1 MIEITDLHI
10 PQLDMYID
18 KKEAQLL
25 HYFEPEPG
33 LFIAESPNVIL
44 RALEV
49 GYEPI
54 SILMEKRQVE
64 KKAGEVLKK
73 VGDIPIYVADLSVLT
88 QITGFQLARGM
99 LCAMRRKPMPTVER
113 ICQGK
118 RRIAILEEVVNPTN
132 VGAIFRS
139 AAALG
144 MDGILLTHGCA
155 DPLYRRACRVSMGT
169 VFQIP
174 WTYLSKEAWYEET
187 GHLLQQMGY
196 KTVAM
201 ALKEDSYAVDDT
213 KLLAE
218 ERLAV
223 VLGTE
228 GDGLAKETIADCDY
242 TVCIPMMHGVD
253 SLNVAAAS
261 AVAFW
266 ELGKTGADQK
276 KYKFRQKVVEK

>member
-44 RALEV
+44 RALEA

-99 LCAMRRKPMPTVER
+99 LCAMRRKPMPTVES

-118 RRIAILEEVVNPTN
+118 RRIAILEEVVNPPSS
-132 VGAIFRS
+132 GRRQ
-139 AAALG
+139 
-144 MDGILLTHGCA
+144 
-155 DPLYRRACRVSMGT
+155 PL
-169 VFQIP
+169 
-174 WTYLSKEAWYEET
+174 AW
-187 GHLLQQMGY
+187 
-196 KTVAM
+196 M
-201 ALKEDSYAVDDT
+201 A
-213 KLLAE
+213 
-218 ERLAV
+218 
-223 VLGTE
+223 
-228 GDGLAKETIADCDY
+228 
-242 TVCIPMMHGVD
+242 
-253 SLNVAAAS
+253 
-261 AVAFW
+261 F
-266 ELGKTGADQK
+266 
-276 KYKFRQKVVEK
+276 F